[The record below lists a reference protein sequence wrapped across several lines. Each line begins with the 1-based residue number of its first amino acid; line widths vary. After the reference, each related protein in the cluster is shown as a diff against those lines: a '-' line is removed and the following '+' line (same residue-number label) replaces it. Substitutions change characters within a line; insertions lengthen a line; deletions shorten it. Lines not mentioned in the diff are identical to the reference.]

1 MKNILLHVSDEA
13 SLEQRLESAL
23 SIARCF
29 GAHLRCL
36 QITPLE
42 AYVAMD
48 GLGGVFVM
56 NDLLSAVA
64 DQESSLRSR
73 VEAELARE
81 DVSWDFQHSTGSVA
95 HCIASHAALA
105 DLVVS
110 GRVVGDDGRQLGD
123 GTLAD
128 VVELSRTPVLVPAGS
143 GALFDPT
150 APVLVAWDRSF
161 EAASAIKGSLAL
173 LRQASAVHVATVAG
187 NTDEP
192 DGFPGTAVLEYLSRH
207 GIHAELHEL
216 SGSERH
222 VADTL
227 VGAAKGVGAATL
239 LAGAY
244 HHSRIGEYWL
254 GGVTRTL
261 LRQCELHLVMGR

>member
-13 SLEQRLESAL
+13 SLHQRLESAL

-56 NDLLSAVA
+56 NDLLTAVA
-64 DQESSLRSR
+64 DQESSLRTR

-95 HCIASHAALA
+95 HSIASHAALA

-110 GRVVGDDGRQLGD
+110 GRTVSDDGQQLGD

-143 GALFDPT
+143 GALFDPE

-161 EAASAIKGSLAL
+161 EAASAIKGSLPL
-173 LRQASAVHVATVAG
+173 LRRSSGVHVATVGEEAE
-187 NTDEP
+187 EP
-192 DGFPGTAVLEYLSRH
+192 GSFPGTAVLEYLSRH
-207 GIHAELHEL
+207 DIHAELHEL
-216 SGSERH
+216 HGTGRNAAGALLEAAGQ
-222 VADTL
+222 VGAGTL
-227 VGAAKGVGAATL
+227 VT
-239 LAGAY
+239 GAY

-254 GGVTRTL
+254 GGTTRAL
-261 LRQCELHLVMGR
+261 LRQCPLAVVMGR

>member
-13 SLEQRLESAL
+13 SLPQRLESAL

-64 DQESSLRSR
+64 DQESGLRAR

-95 HCIASHAALA
+95 HSIASHAALA

-110 GRVVGDDGRQLGD
+110 GRVVGDDGQQLGD

-128 VVELSRTPVLVPAGS
+128 VVELSRTPVLVPAGD
-143 GALFDPT
+143 GTLFDPT
-150 APVLVAWDRSF
+150 ATVLVAWDRSF
-161 EAASAIKGSLAL
+161 EAASAIRGTLPL
-173 LRQASAVHVATVAG
+173 LRQAAAVHVATVI
-187 NTDEP
+187 DEAEES
-192 DGFPGTAVLEYLSRH
+192 DSFPGTAVLEYLSRH
-207 GIHAELHEL
+207 GVHAELHEL
-216 SGSERH
+216 RGQARNAGGALLTAAGE
-222 VADTL
+222 VGAGTL
-227 VGAAKGVGAATL
+227 V
-239 LAGAY
+239 AGAY

-254 GGVTRTL
+254 GGTTRAL
-261 LRQCELHLVMGR
+261 LRQCPLALIMAR